1 MSILSFDVGRKN
13 LAVCLLR
20 PGECAKGSL
29 DVVEEWAVL
38 TTEPTPAAMADT
50 LERHVAGWLGRCTD
64 VVIERQPLKNPT
76 MTRLQHYIEMWCCI
90 RGRPDAAAVGGET
103 AAACPAVFVQDAK
116 HKLSFA
122 ASTPYWPPGDI
133 DSWTYHRRKKLSV
146 QTTQAFLEATA
157 ASAHAP
163 ECVAAFAASKK
174 KDDFSDCLL
183 QGMAFAHH
191 IRGLELAKRS
201 VLTKKP
207 KIVARKPTDKQLER
221 GVLSKPGVKYL
232 LKSALRK
239 GPGTEAAVKAAAAKN
254 RMLEKSIER
263 LFGGLEQCVAEL
275 A

>member
-20 PGECAKGSL
+20 PGECPKGSL
-29 DVVEEWAVL
+29 DAVEEWAVL

-50 LERHVAGWLGRCTD
+50 LEQHVAGWLDRCGD

-90 RGRPDAAAVGGET
+90 RGRQKPAG
-103 AAACPAVFVQDAK
+103 CPPVFVQDAK

-146 QTTQAFLEATA
+146 QTTQAFLAATA
-157 ASAHAP
+157 SADLHA
-163 ECVAAFAASKK
+163 EGCLAEFERSKK

-183 QGMAFAHH
+183 QAMAFAHH
-191 IRGLELAKRS
+191 LRPLESAKRDIAP
-201 VLTKKP
+201 KKP
-207 KIVARKPTDKQLER
+207 KIAARKPTDKQLER
-221 GVLSKPGVKYL
+221 GALSKCGVKYL

-239 GPGTEAAVKAAAAKN
+239 GPGTVAAVKAAAAQN
-254 RMLEKSIER
+254 RILAKSIDR
-263 LFGGLEQCVAEL
+263 LFGGLEQCVAQL

>member
-20 PGECAKGSL
+20 PGECAKGSQ
-29 DVVEEWAVL
+29 DAVEEWAVL
-38 TTEPTPAAMADT
+38 TTEPTASAMADT
-50 LERHVAGWLGRCTD
+50 LEQHVADWLDRCAD

-90 RGRPDAAAVGGET
+90 RGRQRAAGG
-103 AAACPAVFVQDAK
+103 APVFVQDAK

-146 QTTQAFLEATA
+146 QTTEAFLAATA
-157 ASAHAP
+157 QQHRDV
-163 ECVAAFAASKK
+163 CVADFGRSKK

-183 QGMAFAHH
+183 QAMAFAHH
-191 IRGLELAKRS
+191 LRPLESAKRDIS
-201 VLTKKP
+201 PKKP
-207 KIVARKPTDKQLER
+207 KIAARKPTAKQLER
-221 GVLSKPGVKYL
+221 GMLSKCGVKYL
-232 LKSALRK
+232 LKAALRK
-239 GPGTEAAVKAAAAKN
+239 GPGTEAAVKAAAAQN
-254 RMLEKSIER
+254 RVLAKSIDK
-263 LFGGLEQCVAEL
+263 LFGGLEQCVAQL

>member
-20 PGECAKGSL
+20 PGECAKGSQ
-29 DVVEEWAVL
+29 DVVEQWAVL
-38 TTEPTPAAMADT
+38 TTDPTAAAMADT
-50 LERHVAGWLGRCTD
+50 LDTVGGWLDRCAN

-90 RGRPDAAAVGGET
+90 RGKGPGAPPPVY
-103 AAACPAVFVQDAK
+103 VQDAK

-146 QTTQAFLEATA
+146 QTTEAFLAATA
-157 ASAHAP
+157 GGEGGHAA
-163 ECVAAFAASKK
+163 ECVAEFAKSKK

-183 QGMAFAHH
+183 QAMAFAHH
-191 IRGLELAKRS
+191 IRPLES
-201 VLTKKP
+201 VVKKAKKP
-207 KIVARKPTDKQLER
+207 KIVARKPTDKQLAR
-221 GVLSKPGVKYL
+221 GVLSKCGVKYL

-239 GPGTEAAVKAAAAKN
+239 GPGTEAAVRAAAARN
-254 RMLEKSIER
+254 PVLAKSIDK